1 MPHSSSDQT
10 GIRPS
15 RISQKNFFSRP
26 EDGKRIEENHYTS
39 TSGEH
44 NWQIFWPR
52 KSPRSETFFRYNAK
66 PLVTEEKVVADNI
79 PEEISDSRKASQGNK
94 SKDPLTSYLEKEK
107 EKNKIRP
114 KVGEKSFYHSNDKE
128 RKDI

>member
-10 GIRPS
+10 GIKPS
-15 RISQKNFFSRP
+15 LISQKNFFSRP
-26 EDGKRIEENHYTS
+26 ENGKGIEENQRIL
-39 TSGEH
+39 TSGDH

-66 PLVTEEKVVADNI
+66 PLVTEEKVMDQNI
-79 PEEISDSRKASQGNK
+79 PEEISDPGKASQGNK
-94 SKDPLTSYLEKEK
+94 SKDPFTSYLEKEK

-114 KVGEKSFYHSNDKE
+114 KVWNIKYIILI
-128 RKDI
+128 R